1 MSATNERSIRTI
13 QFSGKTKDWRMWSKQ
28 FLALSGKREY
38 KDILLGTVSPPPDS
52 DVLDLSTDAGKAKL
66 AARKANDNAY
76 HDLILANQTKVAF
89 NIIDKSISTD
99 LPNGYAFAAWKN
111 LTSKYDSKSTVKAV
125 TLSEQYNSSKLN
137 NTKTDPETWIV
148 YLEILQSRLNDMKYQ
163 VSDNH
168 LMIHILLNLP
178 EEYDTLVE
186 TMEKELNNS
195 TDPLTIEGMKERLHA
210 KWERM
215 NRRNGDDND
224 DDENNEEAL
233 FMAKNNEI
241 KGEALFGK
249 KQFKGRCRIC
259 GKIGH
264 KGADCFLNPKNKYS
278 GKSNVGSEEIPFGS
292 YGSGFRGRCN
302 YCKEPGHISKYC
314 KKLKMKNEKKALIA
328 KEIREKKTDVEEIS
342 LFAILEDEP
351 IEDDEENEDEA
362 GSLPELLIN
371 EDSDEESI
379 DEDTDE
385 ETTPK
390 TWKHSPYP
398 WIEAEIEMY
407 RQANYTFPEA
417 SVPRQELEDEKL
429 VEQALMASR
438 DEMKELVSDDES
450 SSYDSWKERT
460 VYTDDSLPY
469 EGMVRSSSEEEKSAI
484 IQDEP
489 EQLYTS

>member
-13 QFSGKTKDWRMWSKQ
+13 QFSGKTKDWRMWSKK

-99 LPNGYAFAAWKN
+99 LPNGDAFAAWKN
-111 LTSKYDSKSTVKAV
+111 LTSKYDSKSTVTAV

-195 TDPLTIEGMKERLHA
+195 TYPLTIEGMKERLHA

-224 DDENNEEAL
+224 DDENNE
-233 FMAKNNEI
+233 
-241 KGEALFGK
+241 
-249 KQFKGRCRIC
+249 
-259 GKIGH
+259 
-264 KGADCFLNPKNKYS
+264 
-278 GKSNVGSEEIPFGS
+278 
-292 YGSGFRGRCN
+292 
-302 YCKEPGHISKYC
+302 
-314 KKLKMKNEKKALIA
+314 
-328 KEIREKKTDVEEIS
+328 
-342 LFAILEDEP
+342 
-351 IEDDEENEDEA
+351 
-362 GSLPELLIN
+362 
-371 EDSDEESI
+371 
-379 DEDTDE
+379 
-385 ETTPK
+385 
-390 TWKHSPYP
+390 
-398 WIEAEIEMY
+398 
-407 RQANYTFPEA
+407 
-417 SVPRQELEDEKL
+417 
-429 VEQALMASR
+429 
-438 DEMKELVSDDES
+438 
-450 SSYDSWKERT
+450 
-460 VYTDDSLPY
+460 
-469 EGMVRSSSEEEKSAI
+469 
-484 IQDEP
+484 
-489 EQLYTS
+489 